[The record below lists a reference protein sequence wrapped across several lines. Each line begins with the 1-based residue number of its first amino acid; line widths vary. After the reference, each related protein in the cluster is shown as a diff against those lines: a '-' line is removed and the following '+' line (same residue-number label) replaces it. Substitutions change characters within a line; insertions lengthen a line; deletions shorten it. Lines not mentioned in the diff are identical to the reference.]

1 MKTKT
6 RAFDIGESLSRIDEV
21 LNASLNIEDSSVI
34 PDKDSLTYTSG
45 KRVECTAIF
54 VDLRGSSKFVES
66 SRQPKSLG
74 KLYQTYIR
82 EVAAIMNSFDTCEQ
96 INIVGDCVS
105 AVFSGNTKEKNMVE
119 DVLRAASMV
128 QGMMKLLNK
137 KYKKKWGDIEKV
149 RAGVGIAKGKA
160 LVLKA
165 GLPYTDIKEIIY
177 MGEVVNQ
184 ASKMCD
190 LAYKDCA
197 DAICVTEDIYLAS
210 GIEAN
215 SKTKKTFQDFLKC
228 SKIYN
233 DKVYH
238 YGTFYRIEIADSI
251 Q

>member
-6 RAFDIGESLSRIDEV
+6 TAFDIGESLSRIDEV

-82 EVAAIMNSFDTCEQ
+82 EVTAIMNSFDTCEQ

-137 KYKKKWGDIEKV
+137 KYKKKWEDIEKV

-165 GLPYTDIKEIIY
+165 GLPYTDIKETIY

-197 DAICVTEDIYLAS
+197 DAICVTKDIYLACK
-210 GIEAN
+210 IEAN
-215 SKTKKTFQDFLKC
+215 PKTKETFQDLLEC

-233 DKVYH
+233 DKEYH
-238 YGTFYRIEIADSI
+238 YGTFYRKEIADSI